1 MPPQPTR
8 APRKCAIWTNYQSAH
23 NTVTSR
29 GGTPVRKR
37 NTQNVWGRWGVGI
50 SLTLL
55 GALASSTPAPP
66 TLRLLERA
74 QTALIEGRLQESEA
88 SLEALGVGTPVRVSI
103 DLSGMPPEH
112 RAGAWVGYL
121 SALNMWE
128 DASHGLVRW
137 HLSTPEQAQVRMS
150 FVSTAQYEHRHVAG
164 RATWSR
170 AVQRLG
176 DSYFATLRADIAIGL
191 TDPTGAP
198 LSLPA
203 IRHVMAH
210 ELGHVIGL
218 DDSPMSGSIMGRL
231 DPQEPAHALS
241 PHDEAELT
249 SLHTVVRDVQTAL
262 LVARRTSQ

>member
-1 MPPQPTR
+1 M
-8 APRKCAIWTNYQSAH
+8 
-23 NTVTSR
+23 
-29 GGTPVRKR
+29 
-37 NTQNVWGRWGVGI
+37 WGRWGVGI
-50 SLTLL
+50 FLTLL

-74 QTALIEGRLQESEA
+74 QTALLEGRLGESEA
-88 SLEALGVGTPVRVSI
+88 SLEALGVGAPIRISL
-103 DLSGMPPEH
+103 DLSGLPPEQ
-112 RAGAWVGYL
+112 RAGVWVSYL
-121 SALNMWE
+121 SALRMWE
-128 DASHGLVRW
+128 DASQGLVRW
-137 HLSTPEQAQVRMS
+137 HLSTPENAQVRMS
-150 FVSTAQYEHRHVAG
+150 FVGAAQYEHRHVAG

-170 AVQRLG
+170 AVQQLG

-191 TDPTGAP
+191 QDPTGAP

-231 DPQEPAHALS
+231 DPQAPAHALS
-241 PHDEAELT
+241 ADDEAELN

>member
-1 MPPQPTR
+1 M
-8 APRKCAIWTNYQSAH
+8 
-23 NTVTSR
+23 
-29 GGTPVRKR
+29 
-37 NTQNVWGRWGVGI
+37 WGRWGVGI
-50 SLTLL
+50 TLTLL
-55 GALASSTPAPP
+55 GAIASSTPAPQ

-74 QTALIEGRLQESEA
+74 QTALTEGRLGESEA
-88 SLEALGVGTPVRVSI
+88 SLEALGVGAPVRVSI
-103 DLSGMPPEH
+103 DLSEMPAER
-112 RAGAWVGYL
+112 RAGAWVSYL

-137 HLSTPEQAQVRMS
+137 HLSPPEQAQVRIS
-150 FVSTAQYEHRHVAG
+150 FVTAAKYEHRHVAG

-170 AVQRLG
+170 AVHRLG

-191 TDPTGAP
+191 EDPTGKA

-231 DPQEPAHALS
+231 DPQEPAHGLS
-241 PHDEAELT
+241 ADDEAELA